1 MHAGKLTA
9 LAIAVLASFAGDR
22 ASAQA
27 RLDYS
32 QSPNYGSRTITPGFT
47 PDPIRVEVT
56 SGGSLNVAAMNLA
69 PGCTGFA
76 TASPDFNFRLS
87 AADSFLRVFMDAGN
101 EDTTLII
108 NRPDGSWVCADDV
121 YGVNP
126 SIDFANAAP
135 GVYNVWIGSYRSNVR
150 ARGTLA
156 ITELRSV
163 QPGQLAGVGG
173 TTTAPSGAPSAALD
187 VSARPNFGARTLAPG
202 FTPDPSRVNVVSG
215 GNIDASTIGLPAG
228 CRGWVTRAP
237 DFNVTLTGTSSSL
250 RIFVNRTPRNADVT
264 LIINR
269 ADGTWVCGDDSYGT
283 LNPSVDLPNAGPGLY
298 NVWVGSYREGTTVR
312 GRLNV
317 TELDSQHP

>member
-1 MHAGKLTA
+1 MQAGKLTA
-9 LAIAVLASFAGDR
+9 LAVAVLATFAGDR
-22 ASAQA
+22 AFAQG
-27 RLDYS
+27 RLDYH
-32 QSPNYGSRTITPGFT
+32 QSPNYGARNVSPGFT
-47 PDPIRVEVT
+47 PDPIRIEVT
-56 SGGSLNVAAMNLA
+56 SGGSLDVSAMNLA

-76 TASPDFNFRLS
+76 TASPDFNFTLS
-87 AADSFLRVFMDAGN
+87 AADAFLRVFMDAGN

-135 GVYNVWIGSYRSNVR
+135 GVYNVWVGSYRSNVR
-150 ARGTLA
+150 ARGTLG
-156 ITELRSV
+156 ITELRNV
-163 QPGQLAGVGG
+163 HPGQLSGVGS
-173 TTTAPSGAPSAALD
+173 APTPQPAAGGALD
-187 VSARPNFGARTLAPG
+187 VSARPNFGSRTLAPG
-202 FTPDPSRVNVVSG
+202 FVPDPSTVNVVSG
-215 GNIDASTIGLPAG
+215 GNLDASTLGLPAG

-237 DFNVTLTGTSSSL
+237 DFNLTLNGSSGSL
-250 RIFVNRTPRNADVT
+250 RIYVDRTPRNADVT

-317 TELDSQHP
+317 TELESRHP